1 MQRCPQPTRRPF
13 ETRMHQAVRRA
24 AMMLPVTVG
33 VAHAVRPSVTIGD
46 EQSGDREKVRR
57 PVRSG
62 HHRKGGRHGNHS
74 MSAGLVTRMPKLC
87 ARPTETAS
95 AR

>member
-1 MQRCPQPTRRPF
+1 VQRCPQPTRRPF

-46 EQSGDREKVRR
+46 ENGK
-57 PVRSG
+57 
-62 HHRKGGRHGNHS
+62 KYGG
-74 MSAGLVTRMPKLC
+74 LC
-87 ARPTETAS
+87 AAVTTGRAAGMGTIQ
-95 AR
+95 